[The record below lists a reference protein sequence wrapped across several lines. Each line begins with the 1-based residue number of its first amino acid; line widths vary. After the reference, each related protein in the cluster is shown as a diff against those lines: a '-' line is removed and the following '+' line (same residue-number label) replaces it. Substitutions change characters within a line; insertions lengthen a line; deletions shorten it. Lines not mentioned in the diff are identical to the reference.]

1 MSATV
6 LRAARSAP
14 PATEVRVLPSLT
26 VELHDATPTDAPVIA
41 AIYNASLRSLPYQAT
56 PEGATQGAHWLAS
69 ELRALGDSAQAPRG
83 NHLGPWSV
91 RMMAEWIAM
100 HERAGRRLWLALVD
114 GEPVG
119 WLSFLGFCDRPG
131 GAGTAEVAF
140 YVAPRWHRRGVGR
153 FMLEQA
159 LLTAPQWR
167 IDRLMAFVWHDNAAS
182 LALLQ
187 RAGFREWGRLPGAIE
202 AFGKRRDMVISGI
215 ELAERAANA

>member
-119 WLSFLGFCDRPG
+119 WLSFLGFCDRARLKWPSMWRR
-131 GAGTAEVAF
+131 AGT
-140 YVAPRWHRRGVGR
+140 G
-153 FMLEQA
+153 
-159 LLTAPQWR
+159 
-167 IDRLMAFVWHDNAAS
+167 AAS
-182 LALLQ
+182 
-187 RAGFREWGRLPGAIE
+187 GASCWSRPCSP
-202 AFGKRRDMVISGI
+202 RRNGASI
-215 ELAERAANA
+215 A